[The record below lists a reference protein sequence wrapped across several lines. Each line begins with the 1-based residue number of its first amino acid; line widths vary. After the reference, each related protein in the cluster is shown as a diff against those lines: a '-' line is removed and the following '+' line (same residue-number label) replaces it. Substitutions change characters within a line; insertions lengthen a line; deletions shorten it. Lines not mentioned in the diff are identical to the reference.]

1 MCTVR
6 MEPVWAALGQA
17 AGVAAAL
24 SMNQGVE
31 LAQVPTASIQQ
42 ELVRQG
48 CQLYF
53 YTDLAAEAPCFEAV
67 QLLSLKGAM
76 DDRTIEQF
84 PLKSTANTL
93 SDLDFEAYRFRPDA
107 PVTMGAFAQMAL
119 EGLEI
124 PWSITAAHFQDVRR
138 GHQAF
143 PYIETLYDLSS
154 QSTKPFF
161 PFDTHASKEGSNSR
175 TELLARPENPVSHAQ
190 ALKILKGLLH
200 EEFAWPSSLP
210 KSLSLTRGQAA
221 MLIFEAAQWISEKKA
236 ASRRLP
242 DFRQGHRGL
251 RATPFLIAHRGGV
264 ITSDSPEGSLTAIE
278 RAAREGYDMVELDLQ
293 QSKDGVPIVF
303 HDHDLVKAC
312 GREGKII
319 DWTAKQLTSMRTL
332 IGDQPLITLE
342 TALNACQSL
351 GLGVMLDLKTHQED
365 PGFLHTIGES
375 LVRHGLADAS
385 LCITGEPATRRHLRH
400 TRFTLTADELKALR
414 QGDRMELSD
423 RFWFGLPSQLQAGD
437 IQKLQAAGV
446 LVLPAINT
454 FRYPANRHHE
464 EAEADIKALI
474 RQGVD
479 GFQIDSIYQEWF
491 GLTSG
496 R

>member
-1 MCTVR
+1 
-6 MEPVWAALGQA
+6 
-17 AGVAAAL
+17 
-24 SMNQGVE
+24 
-31 LAQVPTASIQQ
+31 
-42 ELVRQG
+42 
-48 CQLYF
+48 
-53 YTDLAAEAPCFEAV
+53 
-67 QLLSLKGAM
+67 
-76 DDRTIEQF
+76 
-84 PLKSTANTL
+84 
-93 SDLDFEAYRFRPDA
+93 
-107 PVTMGAFAQMAL
+107 
-119 EGLEI
+119 
-124 PWSITAAHFQDVRR
+124 
-138 GHQAF
+138 
-143 PYIETLYDLSS
+143 
-154 QSTKPFF
+154 
-161 PFDTHASKEGSNSR
+161 
-175 TELLARPENPVSHAQ
+175 
-190 ALKILKGLLH
+190 
-200 EEFAWPSSLP
+200 
-210 KSLSLTRGQAA
+210 
-221 MLIFEAAQWISEKKA
+221 MLIFEATQWVSEKKA
-236 ASRRLP
+236 VSRRLP
-242 DFRQGHRGL
+242 DFRRGHRGL

-293 QSKDGVPIVF
+293 QSTDGVPIVF

-375 LVRHGLADAS
+375 LKRHGLANAS

-414 QGDRMELSD
+414 QGDRIELSD

-437 IQKLQAAGV
+437 IQKLQAAGA

-491 GLTSG
+491 GLKSG